1 MYSKGVSWAETVN
14 DVLGNRLLYAYH
26 SLVSNGV
33 SIWGKYIN
41 WNGYGLDIYGN
52 VSDTTVSGYTYVD
65 CMYIHMLQRFGIVIS
80 IIYLIVF
87 TLTMI
92 KNYKDKEYFAVL
104 ILTFY
109 ALHSMVDDLALYLY
123 YNTFWFIIGS
133 TLISTISR
141 NDGLFLSKK
150 ANGEEKTHE
159 KAKIAKA

>member
-1 MYSKGVSWAETVN
+1 
-14 DVLGNRLLYAYH
+14 
-26 SLVSNGV
+26 
-33 SIWGKYIN
+33 
-41 WNGYGLDIYGN
+41 
-52 VSDTTVSGYTYVD
+52 
-65 CMYIHMLQRFGIVIS
+65 
-80 IIYLIVF
+80 
-87 TLTMI
+87 MI